1 MMNKVKGTA
10 YTIYS
15 SVAFGI
21 MPFLTKFA
29 YDGGA
34 NAVTTLMFRF
44 LIAGLILYVFLK
56 FKKISLKISGH
67 NFVEILFYGAFLY
80 ALNTVFLYEA
90 YNYIP
95 TGIATTLHFIYP
107 VTVTLLMISIFKENL
122 GINKVLA
129 LIFSFLGMY
138 CLLGG
143 NCTGFDIYGVLL
155 AAGSGLVYAGYIVSA
170 GKCKYSKIDS
180 YVTIFYLSIL
190 SSVLLFIYGLFTNTL
205 TLNMAFSSYASI
217 GLISIFCTVLALIAF
232 LEGIKLIGPSNT
244 AILSTLE
251 PIVSIILGI
260 LLLNEVLSFKIGLG
274 SVLVLISVI
283 IVTIEKS
290 KVSDTVKN

>member
-1 MMNKVKGTA
+1 MNKVKGTA

>member
-15 SVAFGI
+15 FVAFGI

>member
-1 MMNKVKGTA
+1 MNKVKGTA

-56 FKKISLKISGH
+56 FKKISLKISKH

-90 YNYIP
+90 YNSIP
-95 TGIATTLHFIYP
+95 TGVATTLHFIYP
-107 VTVTLLMISIFKENL
+107 VTVTLLMLIIFKEKL
-122 GINKVLA
+122 GINKAFA

-138 CLLGG
+138 CLVGG
-143 NCTGFDIYGVLL
+143 NCAGFDIYGVLL

-170 GKCKYSKIDS
+170 GKCRYSKIDS
-180 YVTIFYLSIL
+180 YITIFYLSIL
-190 SSVLLFIYGLFTNTL
+190 SSVLLFIYGLFTNSL
-205 TLNMAFSSYASI
+205 TLNMAFSSYVSI
-217 GLISIFCTVLALIAF
+217 GIISVFCTVVALIAF

-260 LLLNEVLSFKIGLG
+260 ILLNEVISFKIGFG
-274 SVLVLISVI
+274 SILILVSVI

-290 KVSDTVKN
+290 KVPEIIEN

>member
-1 MMNKVKGTA
+1 MNKVKGTA

-107 VTVTLLMISIFKENL
+107 VTVTLLMISIFNENL

-190 SSVLLFIYGLFTNTL
+190 SSVLLFIYGLFTNNL

-217 GLISIFCTVLALIAF
+217 GIISIFCTVLALIAF

-274 SVLVLISVI
+274 SILVLISVI